1 MTWLQQQHFTFG
13 RMLRVYRL
21 EVLSVVGLLFW
32 YLALFPGRLG
42 YDYALAIRLIQRGES
57 TNFWTGLYFYFLKV
71 TTFDGNSIALTS
83 LIGVVT
89 LASSLWWFIHSIPIK
104 SLVLRRIF
112 LIICCTPF
120 VGVFGVTVSHDVFQT
135 SGIFLLLGLIM
146 RIYLSQE
153 QVTSRSIVIFQ
164 IATMMLLTTQS
175 GLVIAVCAL
184 SLFLIRKKYMIALLS
199 LLFMFATLTISNL
212 GIANDSTSKGVNFL
226 IFDLKCISQHP
237 EARITSQEWDVLNQ
251 IAPLAQWKDP
261 ISCTNGD
268 AQLSKMSINYDVA
281 KFNTAFFREYFSI
294 AFRNPA
300 IAMMAHIQR
309 SRGALPPPFFQGP
322 DNQVNLDPTVPIGIH
337 SNIALQDGPEL
348 LHPSIDEP
356 SVNKKIPI
364 LKPLEFIAQIP
375 TFLVNQ
381 ASWFWGWGGLW
392 LWPIAI
398 FYAYF
403 LRIRKVHDLLIL
415 IQPLV
420 INHLLMV
427 ILGPGPL
434 GRYYMSSILVGII
447 CTLAI
452 LLSLPGVRKEIQ
464 IENS

>member
-1 MTWLQQQHFTFG
+1 M
-13 RMLRVYRL
+13 
-21 EVLSVVGLLFW
+21 VGLLFW

-83 LIGVVT
+83 LIGIVT

-135 SGIFLLLGLIM
+135 SGILLMLGITLRTFLRNYCFNFKTFAIFNLSILL
-146 RIYLSQE
+146 
-153 QVTSRSIVIFQ
+153 
-164 IATMMLLTTQS
+164 LLTTHS
-175 GLVIAVCAL
+175 GLVISLSAL
-184 SLFLIRKKYMIALLS
+184 SMLLLLKKYRFLIFSILL
-199 LLFMFATLTISNL
+199 LVVTVIVSNL
-212 GIANDSTSKGVNFL
+212 GFSVDSRSSGVNFL
-226 IFDLKCISQHP
+226 LADLRCISQHP
-237 EARITSQEWDVLNQ
+237 EARITPAEWIDLNG
-251 IAPLAQWKDP
+251 IAPIAQWKNP
-261 ISCTNGD
+261 ISCTSGD
-268 AQLSKMSINYDVA
+268 AQLANMSLNYREA
-281 KFNTAFFREYFSI
+281 KFDSAFIRLYFAI
-294 AFRNPA
+294 AARNPA
-300 IAMMAHIQR
+300 ITMMAHLQR

-322 DNQVNLDPTVPIGIH
+322 DNQVNLDPSVPIGIH
-337 SNIALQDGPEL
+337 SNIAIQDGPEL

-364 LKPLEFIAQIP
+364 LKPLEFVAQIP

-398 FYAYF
+398 FYVYF
-403 LRIRKVHDLLIL
+403 LRIRKVRHLLIL
-415 IQPLV
+415 IQPMA

-452 LLSLPGVRKEIQ
+452 LLSLPGVRKEVQ